1 MIERAQSEAMELLE
15 SENWKKEAGVDDIEG
30 IVYTKTTKTYGKV
43 FKLVVRYKYSTSCTL
58 KHNNLHIHVLITSNL
73 SQVQKMKVW

>member
-43 FKLVVRYKYSTSCTL
+43 FKLVVRYKYSTSCT
-58 KHNNLHIHVLITSNL
+58 
-73 SQVQKMKVW
+73 